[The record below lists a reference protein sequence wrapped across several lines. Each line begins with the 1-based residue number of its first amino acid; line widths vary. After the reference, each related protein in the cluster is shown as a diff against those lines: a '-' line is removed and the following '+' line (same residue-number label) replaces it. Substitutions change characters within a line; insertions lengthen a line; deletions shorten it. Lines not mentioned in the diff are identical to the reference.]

1 MSGAGKSTL
10 AKNLRNVLEKS
21 GFSVHRLDG
30 DVIRKSQNISNSFSK
45 VEILENNYMIIDAC
59 TKLLSKYDFILVSVI
74 SPFAETRAHALK
86 ILKDKYFEIY
96 VKCSRDELVRRDT
109 KGLYKKA
116 INNEIVTLI
125 GFSKLSPYE
134 EPTQPRLII
143 QTDATSPE
151 KSTNLIFSKLRKLN
165 HIK

>member
-1 MSGAGKSTL
+1 MIWFTGMLGVGKSTL

-21 GFSVHRLDG
+21 GFSHRLDG
-30 DVIRKSQNISNSFSK
+30 DVIRKSQNISNIFSK
-45 VEILENNYMIIDAC
+45 AEILENNYMIIDAC
-59 TKLLSKYDFILVSVI
+59 TKLLSTYDFILVSVI

-134 EPTQPRLII
+134 EPRH
-143 QTDATSPE
+143 
-151 KSTNLIFSKLRKLN
+151 NLVLLFKRT
-165 HIK
+165 